1 MEMKMENEMALQTQ
15 DQGKTKV
22 LLIGGAVGL
31 LTGVAVAYLL
41 VQRSEKSGSTAL
53 LNSSEGVKLGLLVL
67 GLLRQITQ
75 LGDNK

>member
-1 MEMKMENEMALQTQ
+1 MKMENEMAMQTQ
-15 DQGKTKV
+15 DQWKNKV

-41 VQRSEKSGSTAL
+41 VQRSEKAGSTAL

-75 LGDNK
+75 LGDTK

>member
-1 MEMKMENEMALQTQ
+1 MKMENEMAVQTQ
-15 DQGKTKV
+15 DQWKTKV

-41 VQRSEKSGSTAL
+41 VQRSEKAGSTAL

-75 LGDNK
+75 LGDTK

>member
-1 MEMKMENEMALQTQ
+1 MKMENEMAVQTQ
-15 DQGKTKV
+15 DQWKNKV

-41 VQRSEKSGSTAL
+41 VQRSEKAGNTAL
-53 LNSSEGVKLGLLVL
+53 MSSSEGVKLGLLVL

-75 LGDNK
+75 LGDTK

>member
-1 MEMKMENEMALQTQ
+1 MKMENEMAVQTQ
-15 DQGKTKV
+15 DQWKNKV

-41 VQRSEKSGSTAL
+41 VQRSEKAGSTAL

-75 LGDNK
+75 LGDTK